1 MDVSGTVRTAGSS
14 KGIAGVP
21 VCNGEVY
28 VVSGDDGQ
36 YEIPVEP
43 GAHAFVWVSMP
54 DGFAAADRF
63 YRGLPGDLSSF
74 DGFDF
79 ELSPKLSGDRFR
91 LAHVTDLHLI
101 IEQENPNLEL
111 TSPNALEQALES
123 LVERSNPD
131 LIVLGGD
138 LTNLGT
144 PEEMGEVS
152 RILSRLETP
161 LFPLFGNHDGAN
173 ERRIQLAQEGKAD
186 KTFTRH
192 YEQCFGPPYYSFDW
206 GGAHFVMYM
215 DFDRCLSPAD
225 QVRRNCW
232 MDADLSRQPSGRRIV
247 VVLHGPPPADL
258 LQQLSRFE
266 VSTVLYGHRHS
277 SKVVQHDGIE
287 VICTP
292 SFCFGG
298 TDTAPAGYR
307 LLDFAKNEIEHQA
320 VALDQERLTI
330 QSPLR
335 MRAAAKR
342 LELMWERRI
351 PGDLHRAA
359 PNLHGNNILLSLRDE
374 TRGHDGGVLCLDA
387 TDGRERWR
395 FRSGA
400 SIKSSVAV
408 SPSGMCAAASVHG
421 EVFLLEADGTLRWK
435 ARLPGYPEL
444 FLYTAP
450 LITDSAI
457 HIVEKGLC
465 AALSL
470 ETGELIWSRSMD
482 PGDEGQI
489 TFRRG
494 VSGRDVPSFTGFV
507 EFGDLL
513 VGLVPGRGLVG
524 LRRGNGEI
532 AWELGLEGGKQAF
545 APPILMGDRLV
556 SGGTPNELVM
566 VNLSSGAVV
575 WRREALEA
583 DYPTG
588 LAVAG
593 GRLFASAAVGGLR
606 CFDSDSADL
615 VWRFETGEDLLD
627 MIPRRRGLRS
637 ILAPPVI
644 VGDHLIFGA
653 NDGHLYL
660 LHAETG
666 ECEVDLDLG
675 APVTAAPCTT
685 AAGFCVGTWD
695 GRLFQFRLRE
705 D

>member
-1 MDVSGTVRTAGSS
+1 MVVSGTVREAGSG

-21 VCNGEVY
+21 VCNGEMF
-28 VVSGDDGQ
+28 VVSDKDGH

-54 DGFAAADRF
+54 DGFVAVDRF
-63 YRGLPGDLSSF
+63 YSGLPGDLSSL

-206 GGAHFVMYM
+206 GGTHFVMYM
-215 DFDRCLSPAD
+215 DFDRCLSSPD
-225 QVRRNCW
+225 QSRRNSW

-258 LQQLSRFE
+258 LHLLNRFD

-277 SKVVQHDGIE
+277 SKVVQQDGMD

-400 SIKSSVAV
+400 LDQEQRGGFAV
-408 SPSGMCAAASVHG
+408 GHVCGS
-421 EVFLLEADGTLRWK
+421 
-435 ARLPGYPEL
+435 
-444 FLYTAP
+444 
-450 LITDSAI
+450 
-457 HIVEKGLC
+457 LC
-465 AALSL
+465 ARRGLPARCGRNFTLGGQVAGIPGVFSLHGAPNYGLRYSHCRKGIVCGVEPRNRRTDLVALDGPQGRRTNHLSSWRLRAAMCRRSPVSSSL
-470 ETGELIWSRSMD
+470 ATCWSR
-482 PGDEGQI
+482 
-489 TFRRG
+489 
-494 VSGRDVPSFTGFV
+494 
-507 EFGDLL
+507 
-513 VGLVPGRGLVG
+513 LVPGRGIVG

-532 AWELGLEGGKQAF
+532 AWELGLGGGKQAF
-545 APPILMGDRLV
+545 APH
-556 SGGTPNELVM
+556 N
-566 VNLSSGAVV
+566 
-575 WRREALEA
+575 
-583 DYPTG
+583 
-588 LAVAG
+588 
-593 GRLFASAAVGGLR
+593 
-606 CFDSDSADL
+606 
-615 VWRFETGEDLLD
+615 
-627 MIPRRRGLRS
+627 
-637 ILAPPVI
+637 
-644 VGDHLIFGA
+644 
-653 NDGHLYL
+653 NDG
-660 LHAETG
+660 
-666 ECEVDLDLG
+666 
-675 APVTAAPCTT
+675 
-685 AAGFCVGTWD
+685 
-695 GRLFQFRLRE
+695 
-705 D
+705 